1 MQFTDNY
8 IIVDFNMSAQNQAVT
23 QSWDKVIKSKPKLI
37 DLKLKQV
44 WEYRDLILLFIKR
57 DFIVYYKQ
65 TILGPLWYL
74 LQPVFSTIMYMLIFG
89 TLAGIGTDGIP
100 QVLFYFSGTMLWTYF
115 SATLL
120 VSSRTFTD
128 NKGIFGKV
136 YFPRLTAPIASVMGL
151 VIKLLIQFVLFI
163 IMYIVYFAKGAAFVP
178 SFKILYFPLLVLWLG
193 FLGTG
198 IGMIISS
205 ITTKYRDI
213 ALTIDFLVQLV
224 MYATPVVYPL
234 SEVPESLTWLFYANP
249 VSAPIEL
256 FRVCFFGVG
265 SVPLKMA
272 LVSAAVTAVCLFFG
286 LVLFNRNEKSFVDV
300 I

>member
-1 MQFTDNY
+1 MN
-8 IIVDFNMSAQNQAVT
+8 SQNNAVPQT
-23 QSWDKVIKSKPKLI
+23 WDKIIKSKSKLI

-44 WEYRDLILLFIKR
+44 WEYRDLIGLFVKR
-57 DFIVYYKQ
+57 DFIIYYKQ

-89 TLAGIGTDGIP
+89 RLAGIGTDGIP
-100 QVLFYFSGTMLWTYF
+100 QILFYFSGTMLWTYF
-115 SATLL
+115 STSL
-120 VSSRTFTD
+120 VEASKTFSI
-128 NKGIFGKV
+128 NKGIFSKV
-136 YFPRLTAPIASVMGL
+136 YFPRLTVPIATSIGFI
-151 VIKLLIQFVLFI
+151 IKLAIQFALFAI
-163 IMYIVYFAKGAAFVP
+163 LYIYYYVKGADIVP
-178 SFKILYFPLLVLWLG
+178 SFMILLFPVIVIWLG
-193 FLGTG
+193 LLATG

-249 VSAPIEL
+249 VSAPVEF

-265 SVPLKMA
+265 SVPLNMA
-272 LVSAAVTAVCLFFG
+272 LLSIGITVLCLFFG
-286 LVLFNRNEKSFVDV
+286 LVLFNQNEKSFVDV

>member
-1 MQFTDNY
+1 
-8 IIVDFNMSAQNQAVT
+8 MSTQNQSVT
-23 QSWDKVIKSKPKLI
+23 QTWDKVIKSKPKLI

-44 WEYRDLILLFIKR
+44 WEYKDLIFLFIKR

-74 LQPVFSTIMYMLIFG
+74 LQPVFSTVMYMLIFG
-89 TLAGIGTDGIP
+89 TLAGIGTDGLP
-100 QVLFYFSGTMLWTYF
+100 QILFYFSGTMLWSYF
-115 SATLL
+115 SESLIK
-120 VSSRTFTD
+120 SSKTFSE
-128 NKGIFGKV
+128 NKTIFSKV
-136 YFPRLTAPIASVMGL
+136 YFPRLTVPIATATGL
-151 VIKLLIQFVLFI
+151 ILKMLIQFLFFLI
-163 IMYIVYFAKGAAFVP
+163 LYIFYFYKGASFVP
-178 SFKILYFPLLVLWLG
+178 SWRIIFFPLIVIWLG

-213 ALTIDFLVQLV
+213 ALTIDFLMQLV

-234 SEVPESLTWLFYANP
+234 SEVPQRLIWLFYANP

-272 LVSAAVTAVCLFFG
+272 LVSAAVMAVCLFFG

>member
-1 MQFTDNY
+1 
-8 IIVDFNMSAQNQAVT
+8 MSTQNQSVT
-23 QSWDKVIKSKPKLI
+23 QTWDKVIKSKPKLI
-37 DLKLKQV
+37 NLKLKQV
-44 WEYRDLILLFIKR
+44 WEYKDLILLFIKR

-115 SATLL
+115 SSTMLMT
-120 VSSRTFTD
+120 SKTFTD
-128 NKGIFGKV
+128 NKGIFSKV
-136 YFPRLTAPIASVMGL
+136 YFPRLTVPIATSAGL
-151 VIKLLIQFVLFI
+151 VIKLLIQFALFVI
-163 IMYIVYFAKGAAFVP
+163 LYVYYFIKDACFVP
-178 SFKILYFPLLVLWLG
+178 SFLILYFPLLVLWLC

-272 LVSAAVTAVCLFFG
+272 IVSTAITAACLFFG